1 MNKNSAPA
9 GIQRCRVMFHWTL
22 VVFWSWRWTMSKQRC
37 LKIVLFRHCFSSQ
50 NLSCCKVVFL
60 KSIFEPG
67 IKVVRRSCFW
77 CHFSD
82 NNLLKWESS
91 ATAVSFL
98 CFLCNVMVLHVM
110 VCFFYLFY
118 PALLSTANLIR
129 RQR

>member
-1 MNKNSAPA
+1 MNKNSSPA
-9 GIQRCRVMFHWTL
+9 GIRRCRVMFHWPL

-37 LKIVLFRHCFSSQ
+37 LKVVLFRHCFSNQ

-82 NNLLKWESS
+82 NNLLKCESS

-98 CFLCNVMVLHVM
+98 CFLCNVMVLHVI

-118 PALLSTANLIR
+118 PALLSTANPIR
-129 RQR
+129 RQI